1 MTNSSGDVYEKN
13 SPSIDHAHIESI
25 EVGNNQHLRQGAQR
39 RLTARHAIFIAWGG
53 TVGTGL
59 FVTTGKG
66 LSRGGPAF
74 LVGSNII
81 ISLLVY
87 SILTA
92 IVEMAT
98 FLPIRGGSMSHYGT
112 QFVSRSCGFMM
123 STLYIYSFA
132 ILIPFEL
139 DACAIIID
147 FWRLPVPSAAWITI
161 FGVSLVILNA
171 LPVRW
176 YGDAESV
183 FTGVKICTIFG
194 LLILAIV
201 LLFGGGPGHDRLGF
215 RYWKHPGATKTMILD
230 GHVGRLVAAVA
241 TFVGSVLPFTFTPEM
256 IVATAGEIQSPRRN
270 VPKAARHFTWRLIVA
285 FVGSV
290 FGISIICPSDAEALT
305 AGSDAGSSPWVVGIR
320 MAGISGL
327 DNVINS
333 VILVAAWSTGNA
345 FFYLGSRAIHTMALE
360 GSAPAIFKR
369 CTAKGVPI
377 YAVGA
382 ISLVLPLGYLTISS
396 SALDVLYWLL
406 NLVNTGGYISWVC
419 CGVTYLRFRRAC
431 EVQGIS
437 DSQLTQRSWMQPY
450 SSYVTII
457 VFSILC
463 FLNAFT
469 VLFPGHWS
477 LGDFIPGYIGLPVF
491 VGIYDIHRFVHKS
504 EPWVVPINE
513 INLQISDEELSD
525 VTLEDET
532 VSGFSTWQ
540 RLSHMVR
547 KRAWILAQWN

>member
-25 EVGNNQHLRQGAQR
+25 EVGNNQHLRQGTQR

-74 LVGSNII
+74 LVGSYII

-98 FLPIRGGSMSHYGT
+98 FLPARGGSMSHYGT
-112 QFVSRSCGFMM
+112 QFLV
-123 STLYIYSFA
+123 
-132 ILIPFEL
+132 
-139 DACAIIID
+139 ACAIIID

-161 FGVSLVILNA
+161 FGVSLILLNA

-230 GHVGRLVAAVA
+230 GYVGRLVAAVA

-290 FGISIICPSDAEALT
+290 IGISIICPSDAEALT
-305 AGSDAGSSPWVVGIR
+305 TGSDAGSSPWVVGIR

-327 DNVINS
+327 DNFINA

-345 FFYLGSRAIHTMALE
+345 FFYLASRALHTMALE

-431 EVQGIS
+431 EVQGIP
-437 DSQLTQRSWMQPY
+437 DSQLTQRSWIQPY
-450 SSYVTII
+450 ASYVTII

-469 VLFPGHWS
+469 VFFPGHWS
-477 LGDFIPGYIGLPVF
+477 LGDFISGYIGLPVF
-491 VGIYDIHRFVHKS
+491 IGIYAIHCFVHKS
-504 EPWVVPINE
+504 EPWVVPNNE
-513 INLQISDEELSD
+513 INLQISDEEFSD
-525 VTLEDET
+525 VTLEDEA
-532 VSGFSTWQ
+532 VSELSTWQ
-540 RLSHMVR
+540 RLSNMVR
-547 KRAWILAQWN
+547 KRA